1 MFTLDYRFVEKYVLR
16 EVNWG
21 PVGYI
26 TYKRTY
32 ARDLST
38 LTKRHQRFAE
48 LAGITGSEDWWL
60 TVLRVVEGTYSIQ
73 KDHCNKN
80 RLPWNET
87 KALRSAEEMYEL
99 IFNFK
104 FTPPGRGLW
113 MMGTPAVEKIG
124 GAALNNCAFVSTKD
138 IGDVYKFSEP
148 FAFLMDMSM
157 LGVGVGFDT
166 LGAGLAYVSSP
177 IKQGTHVVADT
188 REGWV
193 QALCALLDAF
203 QGFSD
208 LPEVWDVSQVRA
220 AGEPIKTFGG
230 VSSGPAPLV
239 EMLKDVE
246 AILHNRRGSHLT
258 SGDIVDIMN
267 LIGRCVVSGNVRR
280 SAELAIGNPY
290 DEEFLNLKDYTLN
303 PNATM
308 WRWASNNSVAA
319 VVGMDYT
326 SIAEKTAGN
335 GEPGYIWLDNARRF
349 SRQRDSESQGV
360 DKLVSGTN
368 PCSEQSLEDRELCCL
383 AEVYPANH
391 ESYEELVRTLKYTYL
406 YTKTVTLVPTH
417 HLPTNAVMLRNRRI
431 GVSLTG
437 IVQAMTKFGRRQFFN
452 MCEEGYEEIKRR
464 DRQYSRWLCVPESIK
479 KTSVKPSGTVSLLCG
494 ATPGIHFP
502 HSEYYWRVIR
512 FAANSPITD
521 SLKAA
526 GYRLEVPENEP
537 NTTCAYFPVQEVL
550 FDRSKDDVSM
560 WEQLELAA
568 QMQYYWSDNQVSVT
582 VTFKPEE
589 AKDIA
594 KALELYE
601 TRLKS
606 VSFLPLTEHGYE
618 HAPYQ
623 KMTKNEYEEAMVR
636 VTGLQKIQSNHESTD
651 SFCDGESCQVSFK
664 TDNTGGCNVNNEVNE
679 PIVNG
684 PDTNGV

>member
-1 MFTLDYRFVEKYVLR
+1 MFQLDYRFVEKYISKQVP
-16 EVNWG
+16 WG
-21 PVGYI
+21 PLGYV
-26 TYKRTY
+26 TFKRTY

-38 LTKRHQRFAE
+38 LTQRHQRFAE
-48 LAGITGSEDWWL
+48 ISGLVGSEEWWL
-60 TVLRVVEGTYSIQ
+60 TVLRVVEGTYEIQ
-73 KDHCNKN
+73 RKHCNQN
-80 RLPWNET
+80 RLPWNES
-87 KALRSAEEMYEL
+87 KAIKSAEEMYDL

-138 IGDVYKFSEP
+138 IGDAYKFSEP

-166 LGAGLAYVSSP
+166 DGAGKAYVSSP
-177 IKQGTHVVADT
+177 VRQGTFTVEDT

-193 QALCALLDAF
+193 QALCTLLDAY
-203 QGFSD
+203 QGFSNV
-208 LPEVWDVSQVRA
+208 PEIWDVSKVRA
-220 AGEPIKTFGG
+220 AGEPIRTFGG
-230 VSSGPAPLV
+230 VSSGPTPLL

-246 AILHNRRGSHLT
+246 GILVNRQGDHLT

-267 LIGRCVVSGNVRR
+267 LIGKCVVSGNVRR

-303 PNATM
+303 PNAAS
-308 WRWASNNSVAA
+308 WRWASNNSIAA
-319 VVGMDYT
+319 TVGMDYT
-326 SIAEKTAGN
+326 NSAKKTAEN

-349 SRQRDSESQGV
+349 SRQRDSEAG
-360 DKLVSGTN
+360 DRDRLVSGTN

-391 ESYEELVRTLKYTYL
+391 SSFEELARTLKYTYL

-437 IVQAMTKFGRRQFFN
+437 IVQAMQKFGRRQFFN
-452 MCEEGYEEIKRR
+452 MCEQGYDEIKLR
-464 DRQYSRWLCVPESIK
+464 DKQYSRWLCVPESIK

-526 GYRLEVPENEP
+526 GYRLEMPEKEP
-537 NTTCAYFPVQEVL
+537 NTVCAYFPVQERL
-550 FDRSKDDVSM
+550 FDRAKDDVSM

-582 VTFKPEE
+582 VTFKPDE
-589 AKDIA
+589 AKDIS

-606 VSFLPLTEHGYE
+606 VSFLPLETHGYD

-623 KMTKNEYEEAMVR
+623 KIDRETYEQATKSLLPISFKVEN
-636 VTGLQKIQSNHESTD
+636 LHEVTD
-651 SFCDGESCQVSFK
+651 SFCDGGKCEIK
-664 TDNTGGCNVNNEVNE
+664 YVNNEVDE
-679 PIVNG
+679 PVTDG
-684 PDTNGV
+684 PNTNGV